1 MKMRAA
7 NQIMLMMM
15 MVHHKNNTEELANEN
30 SLKI

>member
-1 MKMRAA
+1 MRAA